1 MLLQKIKLS
10 NFRVYKKDTFE
21 FSDTLTTIV
30 GPNTVGK
37 TNILEAIYLLATG
50 KSFRAPV
57 EKAVIAHESDLAR
70 IEGLITNQN
79 GIQELT
85 IITTNG
91 TINGTRTAG
100 KRYLVNGVGK
110 QKSNFVGEFNAVV
123 FSPEDI
129 QLITGS
135 PARRRNFLDS
145 VLIQTDRKYAYS
157 LTEYEKAIRR
167 RNKLLYRMREENI
180 LREEELEHWNDL
192 VIMHG
197 QIITKFR
204 EEFINFLNKQ
214 HTPEFNF
221 ILNYDHSIISKE
233 RLLKYQQAELSAGYT
248 LIGPHRDDFILQ
260 LQMLHG
266 LPTNHN
272 LANFG
277 SRGEQRMCT
286 LWLKYGEL
294 KFLENKTQEKP
305 VLLLDDIFSELDK
318 EHRQLI
324 KNIIPGYQTIITTA
338 DEHYLKDIGDAKD
351 MQTISLKLKPDLS
364 D

>member
-1 MLLQKIKLS
+1 MLLQRIKLN
-10 NFRVYKKDTFE
+10 NFRVYKKNTFE

-30 GPNTVGK
+30 GPNTAGK

-70 IEGLITNQN
+70 IEGFITNQN

-91 TINGTRTAG
+91 TINKTRTAG
-100 KRYLVNGVGK
+100 KRYLINGVGK

-129 QLITGS
+129 QLIAGS
-135 PARRRNFLDS
+135 PARRRNFIDS
-145 VLIQTDRKYAYS
+145 VLIQTDRIYAYS
-157 LTEYEKAIRR
+157 LIEYEKAIRR

-180 LREEELEHWNDL
+180 LREDELIHWDNL

-221 ILNYDHSIISKE
+221 ILNYDHSTISKK

-248 LIGPHRDDFILQ
+248 LVGPHRDDFIFLINSNNKGIE
-260 LQMLHG
+260 LS
-266 LPTNHN
+266 
-272 LANFG
+272 AFG
-277 SRGEQRMCT
+277 SRGEQRMCI

-318 EHRQLI
+318 QHRQLI

-338 DEHYLKDIGDAKD
+338 DEHYLEDISTDD
-351 MQTISLKLKPDLS
+351 MKTIRLMLINAN
-364 D
+364 

>member
-1 MLLQKIKLS
+1 MFIQNIKLH
-10 NFRVYKKDTFE
+10 NFRVYNDHMFK
-21 FSDTLTTIV
+21 FSPTLTTIV
-30 GPNTVGK
+30 GPNTAGK

-50 KSFRAPV
+50 KSFRALV
-57 EKAVIAHESDLAR
+57 EKAVIAHESELAR
-70 IEGLITNQN
+70 IEGFITNQN
-79 GIQELT
+79 GKQELT

-91 TINGTRTAG
+91 TTNGTRTAG

-145 VLIQTDRKYAYS
+145 VLIQTDRKYAHA

-167 RNKLLYRMREENI
+167 RNKLLYRMREENT
-180 LREEELEHWNDL
+180 LREDELTHWDSL

-204 EEFINFLNKQ
+204 EECISFLNNQ

-221 ILNYDHSIISKE
+221 ILNYDHSAISKE

-248 LIGPHRDDFILQ
+248 LVGPHRDDIILC
-260 LQMLHG
+260 L
-266 LPTNHN
+266 NNEKSKIN
-272 LANFG
+272 LDQFG
-277 SRGEQRMCT
+277 SRGEQRMGV

-294 KFLENKTQEKP
+294 KYLEHQTQEKP

-318 EHRQLI
+318 QHRQLI
-324 KNIIPGYQTIITTA
+324 QNIIPGYQTIITTA
-338 DEHYLKDIGDAKD
+338 NEHYLTDIASTD
-351 MQTISLKLKPDLS
+351 MQTIRLNIKPDLN